1 MSTPRTPPLDG
12 LLPWTK
18 SCLVCGDH
26 NPRGFH
32 LRSRLE
38 DGRVIAEYTTRAHDV
53 GYRNLVHGGVVM
65 TLLDELMTWAAILAT
80 GRVCVAAEMTSRLLQ
95 PVAVG
100 QTLRIEAW
108 VSRNARRLILTEA
121 RAIDAATGDVLN
133 EASGKYVPVPA
144 ERAELHA
151 GDFIRDPS
159 TIPPE
164 SIVG

>member
-1 MSTPRTPPLDG
+1 MTKHHHPPQTG

-18 SCLVCGDH
+18 SCLVCGEH

-32 LRSRLE
+32 IRSRLE
-38 DGRVIAEYTTRAHDV
+38 NGRVVTEYTTRREDV
-53 GYRNLVHGGVVM
+53 GYKNLVHGGIVM
-65 TLLDELMTWAAILAT
+65 TLLDEVMTWAAILET
-80 GRVCVAAEMTSRLLQ
+80 GRVCVAAEMTSRLLH

-108 VSRNARRLILTEA
+108 VERNARRLILTQA
-121 RAIDAATGDVLN
+121 RALDAATGTVLN

-144 ERAELHA
+144 DRAELHA
-151 GDFIRDPS
+151 GDFIHDPS

-164 SIVG
+164 AIIR